1 MGNET
6 TLVICFGII
15 TIIATVAGL
24 HYRDSLC
31 CLMCRSLV
39 GAWSTTDTDR
49 DIEAVAGLQ
58 TTSRHRSQDED
69 GSSIELEPRRTLP
82 LYFDSTAMGR
92 YSHDDEASIEASVP
106 AAQRIQTI

>member
-39 GAWSTTDTDR
+39 GAWSTTAVIAVKMRMDR
-49 DIEAVAGLQ
+49 A
-58 TTSRHRSQDED
+58 
-69 GSSIELEPRRTLP
+69 
-82 LYFDSTAMGR
+82 
-92 YSHDDEASIEASVP
+92 
-106 AAQRIQTI
+106 